1 MSTAHTPA
9 EGVTK
14 FLLHWTPATAPD
26 QREITT
32 LQDWRD
38 VFFARQ
44 LIGADPQRYGGI
56 GFGNVS
62 CRSPQGFL
70 VSATQTGG
78 LPTLSAHNFCTVT
91 GWDILRNEIRARGPQ
106 PPSSEALS
114 HAACYAAR
122 SDIHWVFH
130 VHSPLLWQAAAPLGM
145 AATPLDAEY
154 GTPAMAEAISSII
167 HNAHLPVLLQMA
179 GHEDGI
185 IAAGNSAAQCGAL
198 LLEAVLRAQL
208 SSALRK

>member
-1 MSTAHTPA
+1 MNTANTSE

-14 FLLHWTPATAPD
+14 FLLHWTPAAASD
-26 QREITT
+26 QAEITT

-62 CRSPQGFL
+62 CRSTQGFL
-70 VSATQTGG
+70 VSATQTGE
-78 LPTLSAHNFCTVT
+78 LPTMSAENFCMVT
-91 GWDILRNEIRARGPQ
+91 GWDIRGNNIHAKGPK

-114 HAACYAAR
+114 HAACYDAC

-130 VHSPLLWQAAAPLGM
+130 VHSPVLWEAAARLDMP
-145 AATPLDAEY
+145 ATPLDAEY

-167 HNAHLPVLLQMA
+167 RNAHLPVLLQMA